1 MTSIFHKKQLG
12 WGEQPLFLKSTSYF
26 LCMVHLPVVHIPS
39 NMFSS
44 HFLSHFGFLLI
55 LYLQRM
61 FYLKLRRAEPSQS
74 VCSGSTNGSRPYA
87 LRCKNN
93 TPPPHPL
100 FRLLQGAAG
109 SRRLSSPVRAVSP
122 ARLCAEGALLN
133 VRSLSFSAWQGR
145 ITMSFLTRN
154 SLSIREV
161 SRNTFF

>member
-1 MTSIFHKKQLG
+1 MHPKPSLG
-12 WGEQPLFLKSTSYF
+12 LISN
-26 LCMVHLPVVHIPS
+26 IPS

-44 HFLSHFGFLLI
+44 HFLSNLGFLGGFAHSLSTAHVLSQI
-55 LYLQRM
+55 M
-61 FYLKLRRAEPSQS
+61 RAEPSQS
-74 VCSGSTNGSRPYA
+74 VYFGSTNGSRPYA
-87 LRCKNN
+87 VRCKNN
-93 TPPPHPL
+93 IPPPHPL

-109 SRRLSSPVRAVSP
+109 SRRASSPVRAVSP